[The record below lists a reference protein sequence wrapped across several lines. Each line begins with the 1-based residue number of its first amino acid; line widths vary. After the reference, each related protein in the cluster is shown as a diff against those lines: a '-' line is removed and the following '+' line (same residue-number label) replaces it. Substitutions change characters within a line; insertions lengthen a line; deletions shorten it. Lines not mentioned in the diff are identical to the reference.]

1 MADDLKKGLEGV
13 LVAESELSSIDGDVG
28 RLVYRGYP
36 IEALA
41 EGASYEEVLY
51 LLWHGHLPDEREL
64 SSFTEAMVAE
74 REVDDAILETV
85 RRLAE
90 ADEEPM
96 AALRTATSMLSATE
110 PEGDANAEDLDA
122 SLRKGRRITAK
133 IPTVLA
139 AFERYRQGDEPVD
152 PNPELGLAANFLYMF
167 TGTEP
172 DEIAAE
178 TFDQALILH
187 ADHGLN
193 ASTFTSMV
201 IASTM
206 ADVYSAITGGIGALS
221 GPLHGGA
228 NQDVMEVLI
237 EIDESDLDPHDWVE
251 QATEEGRRIPGFG
264 HRVYNV
270 KDPRAHILQQRSEEL
285 AETGER
291 KWYDITTTI
300 ERYLT
305 EEKGLVEK
313 GIAPNV
319 DFYSGSVYYQLGIPI
334 DMYTPIFAM
343 SRAGGWIAHV
353 LEYQDDNRLIRPRA
367 RYTGPEDQ
375 TFVPLEE
382 R

>member
-1 MADDLKKGLEGV
+1 MADELHKGLEGV
-13 LVAESELSSIDGDVG
+13 LVAETELSSVDGDAG
-28 RLVYRGYP
+28 RLIYRGYE
-36 IEALA
+36 IEDLA
-41 EGASYEEVLY
+41 EQASFEEVLY
-51 LLWHGHLPDEREL
+51 LLWYGELPDADEL
-64 SSFTEAMVAE
+64 AEFTDAMAAE
-74 REVDDAILETV
+74 RTVDDAILETV
-85 RRLAE
+85 RSLAE
-90 ADEEPM
+90 AEEQPM
-96 AALRTATSMLSATE
+96 SALRTAVSMLSATE
-110 PEGDANAEDLDA
+110 PEGDAAADDLEA

-133 IPTVLA
+133 IPTILA
-139 AFERYRQGDEPVD
+139 AFEQYRQGNEPIE
-152 PNPELGLAANFLYMF
+152 PNQDLGLAANFLYMF
-167 TGTEP
+167 SGEEP
-172 DEIAAE
+172 DEVAAE

-187 ADHGLN
+187 ADHGYN
-193 ASTFTSMV
+193 ASTFTSVV

-206 ADVYSAITGGIGALS
+206 ADVYSALSGGIGALS

-228 NQDVMEVLI
+228 NQDVMDVLF

-270 KDPRAHILQQRSEEL
+270 KDPRAHILQARSEEL
-285 AETGER
+285 AEQGER

-300 ERYLT
+300 EEYLT

-319 DFYSGSVYYQLGIPI
+319 DFYSGTVYYQLGIPF

-353 LEYQDDNRLIRPRA
+353 IEYQRDNRLIRPRA
-367 RYTGPEDQ
+367 RYVGEESRE
-375 TFVPLEE
+375 FVPLEE